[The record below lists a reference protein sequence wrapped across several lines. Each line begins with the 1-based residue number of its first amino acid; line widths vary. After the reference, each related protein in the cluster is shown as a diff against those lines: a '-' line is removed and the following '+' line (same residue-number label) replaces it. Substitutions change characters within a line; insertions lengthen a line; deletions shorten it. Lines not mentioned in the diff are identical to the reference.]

1 MKWCYIKIYIML
13 AKKSATSKVDF
24 REGITFPLKPNIGRS
39 EVSYC
44 CKKSVH
50 HHMCTEVYH
59 LHSYVEKQ
67 P

>member
-1 MKWCYIKIYIML
+1 ML